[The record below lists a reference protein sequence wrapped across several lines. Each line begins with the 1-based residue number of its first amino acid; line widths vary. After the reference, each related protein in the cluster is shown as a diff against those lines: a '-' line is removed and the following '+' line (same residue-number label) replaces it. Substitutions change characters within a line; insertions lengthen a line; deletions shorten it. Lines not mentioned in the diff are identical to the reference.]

1 MIMMAI
7 KEIVM
12 TNIQGEIV
20 MMIKRMKMVMMG
32 VVVVEYDNE
41 KVADDDDGVMMVMT
55 IEKNA
60 MVIIKMELA
69 MTMIIDKLRPPW

>member
-60 MVIIKMELA
+60 MVIIKMELV
-69 MTMIIDKLRPPW
+69 IKNN

>member
-1 MIMMAI
+1 
-7 KEIVM
+7 M

-60 MVIIKMELA
+60 MVIIKMELV
-69 MTMIIDKLRPPW
+69 MTIIIDN

>member
-1 MIMMAI
+1 MVMTDEYDDMSIMVTSEGINIMIMMAI

-41 KVADDDDGVMMVMT
+41 KVANSG
-55 IEKNA
+55 
-60 MVIIKMELA
+60 
-69 MTMIIDKLRPPW
+69 

>member
-1 MIMMAI
+1 MMAI

-41 KVADDDDGVMMVMT
+41 KVANDDDGVMMVMT

-60 MVIIKMELA
+60 MVIIK
-69 MTMIIDKLRPPW
+69 INW

>member
-1 MIMMAI
+1 MMAI

-41 KVADDDDGVMMVMT
+41 KVADDDDGVVMVMT
-55 IEKNA
+55 FEKNA
-60 MVIIKMELA
+60 MAMMIIKMELV
-69 MTMIIDKLRPPW
+69 MTIIIDN

>member
-1 MIMMAI
+1 
-7 KEIVM
+7 
-12 TNIQGEIV
+12 
-20 MMIKRMKMVMMG
+20 MVMMG

-60 MVIIKMELA
+60 MVIIKMELVMA
-69 MTMIIDKLRPPW
+69 IIIDHYDLHGDEQGGDAPPRSDSKRGLEEGGRQDA